1 MVCIWHQ
8 LDHMQTICT
17 SLQTNNHTNTS
28 SLNFLQARCSSWRPA
43 NAVKALKGFP
53 FNFNLNCVENV
64 IKSQSA
70 TTAGLKCVLFFV
82 DRECSK
88 MWSYQQSIPACHSS
102 ILWQTS
108 DTGFTIIDKLI
119 FDYLCIWCVVFI
131 SRLCWCQL
139 YKSDISDVFW
149 HHFVAFSALTL
160 LFGRQ
165 EEHPTCKN
173 WVMRCWCDYLA
184 SLRSRLILP
193 FWYQLIKVVLE
204 NSIYSTIK
212 GNRY

>member
-1 MVCIWHQ
+1 MGFWFETIWFAYGINW
-8 LDHMQTICT
+8 TICRQSALHFRQIT
-17 SLQTNNHTNTS
+17 TPTPHRSI
-28 SLNFLQARCSSWRPA
+28 FLQARCSSWHPG

-70 TTAGLKCVLFFV
+70 TIVGLKCVLFFV

-119 FDYLCIWCVVFI
+119 FDYLCLQCFCLQCFDAVGW
-131 SRLCWCQL
+131 
-139 YKSDISDVFW
+139 
-149 HHFVAFSALTL
+149 AA
-160 LFGRQ
+160 GR
-165 EEHPTCKN
+165 
-173 WVMRCWCDYLA
+173 A
-184 SLRSRLILP
+184 SGL
-193 FWYQLIKVVLE
+193 
-204 NSIYSTIK
+204 
-212 GNRY
+212 